1 MQVGHSPRPK
11 PGPRILLARHTA
23 LRSYADCY
31 ASMQTRLLPFAACSH
46 WLPPPV
52 GLRMNNMGENV
63 KSGASDPCGH
73 DDGVITIPGIDVR
86 QAAGRSAANTS
97 LGGELR
103 VFRARGLLGWLLCP
117 GGG

>member
-1 MQVGHSPRPK
+1 
-11 PGPRILLARHTA
+11 
-23 LRSYADCY
+23 
-31 ASMQTRLLPFAACSH
+31 
-46 WLPPPV
+46 
-52 GLRMNNMGENV
+52 MNNMGENV

-103 VFRARGLLGWLLCP
+103 RLPSPGFARMTLVHRRWLSGLSRTQMSAQSLRSQ
-117 GGG
+117 